1 MKRVL
6 LAAALVV
13 AAGRLA
19 AQQAPAPPPADG
31 SVAATRTLWQMMN
44 GYVLRSAEQM
54 PDADFAYRP
63 TEGVRTFGQ
72 TVAHLAAAQ
81 YMFCAAATGEALRPE
96 YDVERLRTTK
106 AEIVQAFRESTAY
119 CERAYA
125 QSDAASAQGI
135 TLFGQPRTRFF
146 ALSMNA
152 IHVGEHYGNLVTY
165 LRMKGMVPPSSQ
177 PQQ

>member
-1 MKRVL
+1 MKRL
-6 LAAALVV
+6 ILATALVV
-13 AAGRLA
+13 AASRLS
-19 AQQAPAPPPADG
+19 AQQAPAPPADA
-31 SVAATRTLWQMMN
+31 SMAATRTLWQMMN
-44 GYVLRSAEQM
+44 GYVQRSAEQM
-54 PDADFAYRP
+54 PDADFAYKP

-72 TVAHLAAAQ
+72 MVAHLAAAQ
-81 YMFCAAATGEALRPE
+81 YMFCAAATGEAMRPE

-125 QSDAASAQGI
+125 QTDAASQQGI

-146 ALSMNA
+146 ALTMNA

-177 PQQ
+177 Q

>member
-1 MKRVL
+1 MKRMI
-6 LAAALVV
+6 LALALVV

-19 AQQAPAPPPADG
+19 AQQAPAPPPADA
-31 SVAATRTLWQMMN
+31 SVAATRALWRTMAT
-44 GYVLRSAEQM
+44 YVQRSAEQM

-63 TEGVRTFGQ
+63 TESVRTFGQ
-72 TVAHLAAAQ
+72 MVAHLAGAQ
-81 YMFCAAATGEALRPE
+81 YMFCAAATGDAARGE
-96 YDVERLRTTK
+96 DDIERTRTTK

-125 QSDAASAQGI
+125 QTDAASAQGI

-146 ALSMNA
+146 ALTMNA

-165 LRMKGMVPPSSQ
+165 MRMKGMVPPSSQ
-177 PQQ
+177 Q